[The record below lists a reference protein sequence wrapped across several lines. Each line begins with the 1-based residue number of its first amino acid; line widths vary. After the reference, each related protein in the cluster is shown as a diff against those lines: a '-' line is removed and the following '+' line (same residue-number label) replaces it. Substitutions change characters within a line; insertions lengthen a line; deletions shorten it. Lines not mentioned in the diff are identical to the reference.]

1 MFDSLTQRFED
12 VFASLRGKGRLSEK
26 DIDAA
31 LREVRLALLEADVN
45 VKVVKDFLAR
55 VKERA
60 MGEDV
65 SKSLSPG
72 QQVIKIVHEELVTT
86 LGSEAV
92 PLKRAAPPLTILM
105 VGLQGSGKTTTA
117 GKLARLLQSQGKKPL
132 LVAADLQRPAAI
144 DQLETLGGRIDVP
157 VFVDR
162 KGKPARLVKAA
173 MKEATRA
180 GRDV

>member
-65 SKSLSPG
+65 SK
-72 QQVIKIVHEELVTT
+72 
-86 LGSEAV
+86 
-92 PLKRAAPPLTILM
+92 
-105 VGLQGSGKTTTA
+105 
-117 GKLARLLQSQGKKPL
+117 
-132 LVAADLQRPAAI
+132 
-144 DQLETLGGRIDVP
+144 
-157 VFVDR
+157 
-162 KGKPARLVKAA
+162 
-173 MKEATRA
+173 
-180 GRDV
+180 